1 MRGLYAIVDV
11 TTLARHRFSV
21 VDFTTAL
28 VEARPA
34 ALQLRA
40 KDLAPRETL
49 HLLRALHPIC
59 RSAGVP
65 LFANDRADL
74 AALAGC
80 EGVHV
85 GQEDLPIAT
94 IRRIAP
100 TLKVGVS
107 THNPEQARLALAD
120 RPDYI
125 ALGPVFTTTSKSRPD
140 PIVGVDTLRAVAES
154 STVPVVAI
162 GGIDL
167 ERAPEVGRASHLGAV
182 IAGLI
187 PDGTSEDDFSAVS
200 QRARALHALLAG
212 E

>member
-11 TTLARHRFSV
+11 ATLVRHRYSV
-21 VDFTTAL
+21 VDFTRAL

-85 GQEDLPIAT
+85 GQEDMPIAT

-107 THNPEQARLALAD
+107 THNPEQARRALED

-125 ALGPVFTTTSKSRPD
+125 ALGPIYATTSKSRPD
-140 PIVGVDTLRAVAES
+140 PVVGVATLHAVAAS
-154 STVPVVAI
+154 SPVPVVGI

-167 ERAPEVGRASHLGAV
+167 ERAPEVARASHLGAV

-187 PDGTSEDDFSAVS
+187 PGGATDADLDAVS
-200 QRARALHALLAG
+200 ERARALHALLAAG
-212 E
+212 